1 MFLILKNRPTMIH
14 HLKGIITSK
23 NTNELVIECNGV
35 GYGVVASIR
44 TIEHLPGIGSEALVY
59 TIYQQREDMVQLFGF
74 ATEDERTFFKLLT
87 SISGIGGKIA
97 IGMLSATSVDD
108 MQRAVL
114 ENNLVFLQKLP
125 GVGKKTAER
134 IVIELRDK
142 MTNISGSSQGGV
154 MLSAVQIEAV
164 AALQSLGF
172 SKSIAEKSIKLAI
185 KNQPSIV
192 GSVENLIKHAL
203 RFSMS

>member
-1 MFLILKNRPTMIH
+1 MIH
-14 HLKGIITSK
+14 HLKGIVTNK

-44 TIEHLPGIGSEALVY
+44 TIEQLPSIGMEAFVY

-97 IGMLSATSVDD
+97 IGMLSATTVDD

-125 GVGKKTAER
+125 GVGRKTAER

-142 MTNISGSSQGGV
+142 MTTISGSSPGGA

-172 SKSIAEKSIKLAI
+172 SKSVAEKSIQLAI

-192 GSVENLIKHAL
+192 GSIENLIKHAL

>member
-1 MFLILKNRPTMIH
+1 MIH
-14 HLKGIITSK
+14 HLRGTIINK
-23 NTNELVIECNGV
+23 NTNEVVIECNGV
-35 GYGVVASIR
+35 GYLLSASVR
-44 TIEHLPGIGSEALVY
+44 TIEQLPEIGAEAMLL
-59 TIYQQREDMVQLFGF
+59 TIYQQREDMVQIFGF
-74 ATEDERTFFKLLT
+74 FSEDERSTFKLLT

-97 IGMLSATSVDD
+97 IGILSATSAEE

-142 MTNISGSSQGGV
+142 MTSISGSSPITNQF
-154 MLSAVQIEAV
+154 SAIQIEALT
-164 AALQSLGF
+164 ALQSLGF
-172 SKSIAEKSIKLAI
+172 SKLVAEKSIRLALTNNPSV
-185 KNQPSIV
+185 KN
-192 GSVENLIKHAL
+192 SVEQLIKQAL

>member
-1 MFLILKNRPTMIH
+1 MIH
-14 HLKGIITSK
+14 HLKGIITNK

-44 TIEHLPGIGSEALVY
+44 TIEQLPSIGLEALVY

-97 IGMLSATSVDD
+97 IGMLSATTVDD
-108 MQRAVL
+108 MQRAIL

-125 GVGKKTAER
+125 GVGRKTAER

-142 MTNISGSSQGGV
+142 MTSISGSSQGGV

-172 SKSIAEKSIKLAI
+172 SKSVAEKSIQLAI

>member
-1 MFLILKNRPTMIH
+1 MIH
-14 HLKGIITSK
+14 HLRGTIINK
-23 NTNELVIECNGV
+23 NTNEVVIECNGV
-35 GYGVVASIR
+35 GYFLSASVR
-44 TIEHLPGIGSEALVY
+44 TIEQLPEIGAEAMLL
-59 TIYQQREDMVQLFGF
+59 TIYQQREDMVQIFGF
-74 ATEDERTFFKLLT
+74 FSEDERSTFKLLT

-97 IGMLSATSVDD
+97 IGILSATSAEE

-142 MTNISGSSQGGV
+142 MTSISGSSPITNQF
-154 MLSAVQIEAV
+154 SAIQIEALT
-164 AALQSLGF
+164 ALQSLGF
-172 SKSIAEKSIKLAI
+172 SKLVAEKSIRLALTNNPSV
-185 KNQPSIV
+185 KN
-192 GSVENLIKHAL
+192 SVEQLIKQAL

>member
-1 MFLILKNRPTMIH
+1 MIH
-14 HLKGIITSK
+14 HLRGTITHK
-23 NTNELVIECNGV
+23 QTNEVVIECNGV
-35 GYGVVASIR
+35 GYVVVASIR
-44 TIEHLPGIGSEALVY
+44 TIEQLPSIGNEAMLL
-59 TIYQQREDMVQLFGF
+59 TIYQQREDMVQIFGF
-74 ATEDERTFFKLLT
+74 ASEDERTFFRLLT

-97 IGMLSATSVDD
+97 IGMLSATNVDD

-142 MTNISGSSQGGV
+142 MTSISSTSQSV
-154 MLSAVQIEAV
+154 NMLSAVQIEAV

-172 SKSIAEKSIKLAI
+172 SKSIAEKSIQLAL
-185 KNQPSIV
+185 KNHPTSIN
-192 GSVENLIKHAL
+192 SIETLIKHAL
-203 RFSMS
+203 RFSMA

>member
-1 MFLILKNRPTMIH
+1 MIH
-14 HLKGIITSK
+14 HLKGIIISK

-44 TIEHLPGIGSEALVY
+44 TIEQLPSIGSEAMVY

-97 IGMLSATSVDD
+97 VGMLSATTVDD

-142 MTNISGSSQGGV
+142 MTSISGSSQNGV

-172 SKSIAEKSIKLAI
+172 SKSVAEKSIQLAI
-185 KNQPSIV
+185 KNQPTIV

>member
-1 MFLILKNRPTMIH
+1 
-14 HLKGIITSK
+14 
-23 NTNELVIECNGV
+23 
-35 GYGVVASIR
+35 
-44 TIEHLPGIGSEALVY
+44 
-59 TIYQQREDMVQLFGF
+59 MVQLFGF

-97 IGMLSATSVDD
+97 IGMLSATTVDD

-114 ENNLVFLQKLP
+114 DNNLVFLQKLP

-172 SKSIAEKSIKLAI
+172 SKSIAEKSIQLAI

>member
-1 MFLILKNRPTMIH
+1 MIY
-14 HLKGIITSK
+14 HLKGIVTNK

-44 TIEHLPGIGSEALVY
+44 TIEQLPSIGMEAFVY

-97 IGMLSATSVDD
+97 IGMLSATTVDD

-125 GVGKKTAER
+125 GVGRKTAER

-142 MTNISGSSQGGV
+142 MTTISGSSPGSA

-172 SKSIAEKSIKLAI
+172 SKSVAEKSIQLAI

>member
-1 MFLILKNRPTMIH
+1 MIH

-44 TIEHLPGIGSEALVY
+44 TIEQLPGIGTEALVY

-97 IGMLSATSVDD
+97 IGMLSATTVDD

-114 ENNLVFLQKLP
+114 DNNLVFLQKLP

-172 SKSIAEKSIKLAI
+172 SKSIAEKSIQLAI

>member
-1 MFLILKNRPTMIH
+1 MIH
-14 HLKGIITSK
+14 HLKGIITNK

-44 TIEHLPGIGSEALVY
+44 TIEQLPSIGMEAFVY

-74 ATEDERTFFKLLT
+74 ASEDERTFFKLLT

-97 IGMLSATSVDD
+97 IAMLSATTVDD

-125 GVGKKTAER
+125 GVGRKTAER

-142 MTNISGSSQGGV
+142 MTTISGSSPGGV

-172 SKSIAEKSIKLAI
+172 SKSVAEKSIQLAI